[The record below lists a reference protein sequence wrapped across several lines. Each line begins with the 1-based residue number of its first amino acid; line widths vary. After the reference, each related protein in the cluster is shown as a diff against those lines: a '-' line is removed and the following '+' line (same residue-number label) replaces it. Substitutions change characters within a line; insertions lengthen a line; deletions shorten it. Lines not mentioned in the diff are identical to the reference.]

1 MKYEPL
7 TTVYLLLLLCLA
19 QFIGLFIT
27 QRYYYVTL
35 PYTLEPPEVSD
46 GFSVT
51 YLIGGVILMSIIFY
65 LFTRLRYE
73 KLLRLWFSTAI
84 VISLA
89 VSFSVFIGDL
99 MGFILALVLTVLRV
113 YTRDLYVHN
122 LTELFIYGGIVS
134 IFAPIFSPLTAIIVL
149 VIIAVYDYLSVFVT
163 KHMIYLAKHQESV
176 NVFTGLIV
184 RNRGET
190 AMLGGGDIAFS
201 LLFASVLGS
210 AYGVTY
216 AYLAVYMTLIAIT
229 ALTILGRRGKF
240 YPAMP
245 FITAACL
252 ISYALVLI

>member
-7 TTVYLLLLLCLA
+7 TTIYLLLLLCSA
-19 QFIGLFIT
+19 QFIGLLIT
-27 QRYYYVTL
+27 QRYYSLTL
-35 PYTLEPPEVSD
+35 PYAISPPAVSD

-89 VSFSVFIGDL
+89 VSFSVFIGDV
-99 MGFILALVLTVLRV
+99 MGLVLAIILTVLRIS
-113 YTRDLYVHN
+113 TRDLYVHN
-122 LTELFIYGGIVS
+122 LTELFIYGGIIS
-134 IFAPIFSPLTAIIVL
+134 IFAPLFTPVSAIIVL

-163 KHMIYLAKHQESV
+163 KHMIYLAKSQESV
-176 NVFTGLIV
+176 NVFTGIIV
-184 RNRGET
+184 RNKGET
-190 AMLGGGDIAFS
+190 AILGGGDIAFS

-210 AYGVTY
+210 AYGFTY
-216 AYLAVYMTLIAIT
+216 AYLSVYATLFAIS

-252 ISYALVLI
+252 FSYALVLI